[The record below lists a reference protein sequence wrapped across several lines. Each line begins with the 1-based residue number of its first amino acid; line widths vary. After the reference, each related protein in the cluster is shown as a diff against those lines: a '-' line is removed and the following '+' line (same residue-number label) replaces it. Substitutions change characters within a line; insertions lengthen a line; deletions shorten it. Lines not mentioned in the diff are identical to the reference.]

1 MRHPPFRKASFAVI
15 GALLAAAAP
24 RGEAAEPPPAANGLS
39 AEDWRVDLEFARAQ
53 MPVRHANLFH
63 TITPEQFGA
72 AFDRLTADLDR
83 LAEHEVIVRLA
94 EIVAAVGDGHSR
106 LTLPMDPGAGFFS
119 GHTGTVAARVATFRQ
134 LPLRLART
142 GEGYLVTAT
151 DPRHAGLLGSR
162 VVDID
167 GRPIAEADSAVAP
180 VVNRDN
186 DHQLADLLPWFMVV
200 PEVLNARGVSPSM
213 ERSRWRFVDSSG
225 RVHARELQPVARGV
239 ETQWQ
244 VLPAPDWPGGPPEG
258 ASPKLWFADIDRPSA
273 VYVRVAEIADQP
285 ETSFA
290 AFAASLQAH
299 LAVTSHRR
307 LILDLRGNPGGDN
320 SLNAPLVRSL
330 VRTPWVS
337 DPAALFVLIDG
348 GTFSAAMNLVEDL
361 EHWLPAV
368 FVGSGTGARPN
379 SYGDARKLEL
389 PRSGLT
395 IRLSSLYWQNHPN
408 DNRAAIE
415 PLIPAQP
422 TLDDLR
428 APRDPVAVA
437 LASLDEVPATLTGT
451 WRGMLFVE
459 FRHVSVELIIPG
471 SAAGQGS
478 LSIRDLGVDAAEMH
492 VVEMSGSML
501 RGTVQR
507 RSTELAIAARAG
519 GDRLT
524 GWIDYRGQRYPM
536 VLARQATD

>member
-1 MRHPPFRKASFAVI
+1 MI

-83 LAEHEVIVRLA
+83 LAEREVIVRLA

-106 LTLPMDPGAGFFS
+106 LTLPMDPGTGLFS
-119 GHTGTVAARVATFRQ
+119 GHTGTAAARVATFRQ

-142 GEGYLVTAT
+142 GEGYVVTAT

-167 GRPIAEADSAVAP
+167 GRPIAEADSGVAP

-200 PEVLNARGVSPSM
+200 PEVLNARGV
-213 ERSRWRFVDSSG
+213 
-225 RVHARELQPVARGV
+225 
-239 ETQWQ
+239 ETQWP

-258 ASPKLWFADIDRPSA
+258 ASPKLWFADIEWPSA

-307 LILDLRGNPGGDN
+307 LILDLRGNPGGVRRERDGR
-320 SLNAPLVRSL
+320 AAQLVRRRS
-330 VRTPWVS
+330 RE
-337 DPAALFVLIDG
+337 AG
-348 GTFSAAMNLVEDL
+348 
-361 EHWLPAV
+361 
-368 FVGSGTGARPN
+368 GARCSP
-379 SYGDARKLEL
+379 
-389 PRSGLT
+389 
-395 IRLSSLYWQNHPN
+395 HF
-408 DNRAAIE
+408 
-415 PLIPAQP
+415 
-422 TLDDLR
+422 
-428 APRDPVAVA
+428 
-437 LASLDEVPATLTGT
+437 AT
-451 WRGMLFVE
+451 
-459 FRHVSVELIIPG
+459 FRWS
-471 SAAGQGS
+471 
-478 LSIRDLGVDAAEMH
+478 
-492 VVEMSGSML
+492 
-501 RGTVQR
+501 
-507 RSTELAIAARAG
+507 
-519 GDRLT
+519 
-524 GWIDYRGQRYPM
+524 
-536 VLARQATD
+536 